1 MLLSNDYNS
10 ILSYFKNKLN
20 PSEQTKILFQPATTV
35 IKNDEKNLLMTHNAK
50 SDNIDAIL
58 ESGNLIA
65 PSFAI
70 TKKDYEVDA
79 LSKFG
84 DVTFIRKPEKIKFG
98 SDNIYNRDIYSPRMP
113 RPEYQLKDGTV
124 IDSYENE
131 AQERLE
137 KEKPERYEPLSPIE
151 ERYIFTVGIVNAR
164 E

>member
-1 MLLSNDYNS
+1 
-10 ILSYFKNKLN
+10 
-20 PSEQTKILFQPATTV
+20 
-35 IKNDEKNLLMTHNAK
+35 MTHNAK

-70 TKKDYEVDA
+70 TKKDYEVHA

-84 DVTFIRKPEKIKFG
+84 DVTFIRKPEKIEFG

-124 IDSYENE
+124 IDSYEKE

>member
-50 SDNIDAIL
+50 SDNIDEIS

-79 LSKFG
+79 LSKLG
-84 DVTFIRKPEKIKFG
+84 LHSLENRKKLNLEVITSTIVIFIHPVCQ
-98 SDNIYNRDIYSPRMP
+98 DLNIN
-113 RPEYQLKDGTV
+113 
-124 IDSYENE
+124 
-131 AQERLE
+131 
-137 KEKPERYEPLSPIE
+137 
-151 ERYIFTVGIVNAR
+151 
-164 E
+164 